1 MSDSIGF
8 LMADV
13 TRLLRRAFDERAR
26 SIGVTRPQWR
36 VLTILAR
43 NEGINQGALADRLEV
58 EPITLSR
65 MVDRMQDA
73 GLVERRA
80 DPADRRAW
88 RLYLTDN
95 AAPLIADLRA
105 LGAVL
110 SDDTL
115 EGLSEA
121 EREQLGDLLERIR
134 QNLSRKT
141 ISEEGTRING

>member
-43 NEGINQGALADRLEV
+43 NEGINQNMLADRLEV

>member
-26 SIGVTRPQWR
+26 GIGVTRPQWR
-36 VLTILAR
+36 VLTVLAR
-43 NEGINQGALADRLEV
+43 NEGINQNMLADRLEV

-88 RLYLTDN
+88 KLYLSDN
-95 AAPLIADLRA
+95 ATPLIAELRA
-105 LGAVL
+105 LGDVL
-110 SDDTL
+110 SDEALEGISAAERDTL
-115 EGLSEA
+115 A
-121 EREQLGDLLERIR
+121 DLLDRVR
-134 QNLSRKT
+134 GNLSRKPPLQ
-141 ISEEGTRING
+141 EGKRSHG